1 MENIAT
7 NLKTNIFVN
16 FTEEDKY
23 IDSRGVIQYE
33 DERNYILTKIIDEYS
48 NYTISAI
55 EMRDKKTYAFIKY
68 FSSSDDVIAW
78 LKSLQQ
84 VSISDDGLQIY
95 VNKKIDV

>member
-95 VNKKIDV
+95 VKKKIDV